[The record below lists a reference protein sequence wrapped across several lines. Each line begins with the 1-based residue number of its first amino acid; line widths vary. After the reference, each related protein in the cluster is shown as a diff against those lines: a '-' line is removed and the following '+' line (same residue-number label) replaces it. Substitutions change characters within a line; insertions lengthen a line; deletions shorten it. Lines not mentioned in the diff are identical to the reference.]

1 MAQQSE
7 TKTKAQAGLSAADVA
22 AYLRLHPN
30 FLIENPDVI
39 EAMTPPIRRAGD
51 GVIDMQHFMLERLRK
66 EVDRLRS
73 YQSELINTTSTNQ
86 SIQTRIHA
94 AVVAIIAAD
103 SFERLISL
111 VTREM
116 ASLLDVDVVTLSVE
130 TSAHGATPATPGV
143 MLLAPGSVD
152 AVLGRGQPAR
162 LRSGTPGDPAIFG
175 PLAHQ
180 IQSAALVRIKPSAGA
195 PDGVLAFGS
204 HDPNGFSEDQ
214 STELLFFLAQVLEH
228 TIRAWLDL
236 PA

>member
-1 MAQQSE
+1 MAQHSE
-7 TKTKAQAGLSAADVA
+7 TERKGRTGPTAAEVA
-22 AYLRLHPN
+22 AYLRAHPG
-30 FLIENPDVI
+30 FLVENPDLI
-39 EAMTPPIRRAGD
+39 EALTPPVRRNGD

-73 YQSELINTTSTNQ
+73 YQSALISTTRSNQ
-86 SIQTRIHA
+86 SVQTRIHA

-111 VTREM
+111 VTREL
-116 ASLLDVDVVTLSVE
+116 ATLLDVDVVTLSVE
-130 TSAHGATPATPGV
+130 TGAHGATPATPGV

-152 AVLGRGQPAR
+152 AILGRGQPAR
-162 LRSGTPGDPAIFG
+162 LRSGTPGDPAVFG

-204 HDPNGFSEDQ
+204 HDPDGFSEDQ
-214 STELLFFLAQVLEH
+214 STELLFFLSQVLEH

>member
-7 TKTKAQAGLSAADVA
+7 PKNKAPAVLSAADVA
-22 AYLRLHPN
+22 AYLRAHPN
-30 FLIENPDVI
+30 FLNEHTDVL
-39 EAMTPPIRRAGD
+39 EALTPPIRRAGD
-51 GVIDMQHFMLERLRK
+51 GVIDMQHFMLDRLRK

-73 YQSELINTTSTNQ
+73 YQSELINTTRTNQ

-214 STELLFFLAQVLEH
+214 STELLFFLSQVLEH

>member
-1 MAQQSE
+1 
-7 TKTKAQAGLSAADVA
+7 
-22 AYLRLHPN
+22 R
-30 FLIENPDVI
+30 
-39 EAMTPPIRRAGD
+39 
-51 GVIDMQHFMLERLRK
+51 
-66 EVDRLRS
+66 
-73 YQSELINTTSTNQ
+73 EL
-86 SIQTRIHA
+86 
-94 AVVAIIAAD
+94 
-103 SFERLISL
+103 
-111 VTREM
+111 

-130 TSAHGATPATPGV
+130 TSAQGGTPATPGV

>member
-7 TKTKAQAGLSAADVA
+7 SNRKAQPGPTADEVA
-22 AYLRLHPN
+22 AYLRAHPN
-30 FLIENPDVI
+30 FLNDHADLLEVL
-39 EAMTPPIRRAGD
+39 TPPVRRAGD
-51 GVIDMQHFMLERLRK
+51 GVIDMQHFMLDRLRK

-73 YQSELINTTSTNQ
+73 YQSELINTTRSNL
-86 SIQTRIHA
+86 SVQTRIHA

-103 SFERLISL
+103 SFERLINL

-116 ASLLDVDVVTLSVE
+116 ASLLDVDAVTLSVE

-152 AVLGRGQPAR
+152 ALLGRGQPAR

-180 IQSAALVRIKPSAGA
+180 IQSAAMVRIKPSASA